1 MKTAGGIIAI
11 LAGIFGILAG
21 LGTIVAGGIGA
32 IFGANGAGIVIG
44 LGWGGIFFSFLVII
58 FGAIAFSAK
67 TKLIG
72 ILLLI
77 SSVLGGILGGG
88 WVALFMVL
96 AAVGGILVIV
106 GTKSLPEINITK
118 AEIVSDAFAN
128 DSSITTQAKNAATF
142 STKELFGTIILLLI
156 VIFALVFRGQP
167 ASSSLKAEENPPS
180 HSKVEENPLVAL
192 ENAIPSNLEPT
203 GELAAIFEIGG
214 NSTDIQREN
223 KLAEIRGK
231 IVAWS
236 LEVYDVRKDDDK
248 YKIQTSGG
256 NNIVSTFITLSV
268 RNNQEKA
275 FVEGLKT
282 GSNIEIQG
290 IIKDV
295 SLRHIEIEPAI
306 LFKEKVIPVQTAAN
320 QPVPI
325 QNSDPVEF
333 AKDTVTTNLATNDK
347 DNTNKQQVSHSSD
360 QNSVQSSQ
368 ELQTNKT
375 EMAAIPVKPSF
386 DCNKAIY
393 IAEKMICDDPELAQL
408 DNVMDGQY
416 AQYLSSASDKN
427 QAKSDQIAWIK
438 LRNKCNTKKCINDAY
453 YQRVEIINPEEHE
466 THE

>member
-128 DSSITTQAKNAATF
+128 DSSITTQAKNTATF

-180 HSKVEENPLVAL
+180 HSKVEENPLVTL
-192 ENAIPSNLEPT
+192 ENSIPSNIEPT
-203 GELAAIFEIGG
+203 GELAAIYEFGG
-214 NSTDIQREN
+214 NSTDIQRDN
-223 KLAEIRGK
+223 KLAEIKGK
-231 IVAWS
+231 VVAWS
-236 LEVYDVRKDDDK
+236 LVVYEVKKHDDG
-248 YKIQTSGG
+248 YRIQTSGNG
-256 NNIVSTFITLSV
+256 NVVGTFINLSV
-268 RNNQEKA
+268 RNDQERSLI
-275 FVEGLKT
+275 EGLKT
-282 GSNIEIQG
+282 GSVIQIQG

-295 SLRHIEIEPAI
+295 SFRNIEIDPAV
-306 LFKEKVIPVQTAAN
+306 LYKEKANPVVTEVSPPDPHEESNAPTETATDIQAGTN
-320 QPVPI
+320 Q
-325 QNSDPVEF
+325 N
-333 AKDTVTTNLATNDK
+333 N
-347 DNTNKQQVSHSSD
+347 QQVNPSEVQKPD
-360 QNSVQSSQ
+360 QPTQ
-368 ELQTNKT
+368 EPKT
-375 EMAAIPVKPSF
+375 SNTDAAVIPVKPSF
-386 DCNKAIY
+386 DCSKATNTV
-393 IAEKMICDDPELAQL
+393 EKMICDDKALSQL
-408 DNVMDGQY
+408 DYEMGMSYKDAIDINTENDRPAIKAEQ
-416 AQYLSSASDKN
+416 L
-427 QAKSDQIAWIK
+427 AWIK
-438 LRNKCNTKKCINDAY
+438 QRNACLTSGCVVKSYT
-453 YQRVEIINPEEHE
+453 QRLKELVTLQNVD
-466 THE
+466 